1 VSHDRFVDPE
11 GVVEMAVRTE
21 AGEAAAGRKL
31 HRDVSTIGLL
41 FVCLGSV
48 IGSGWLFG
56 ALYAAQIAGPASII
70 SWVLGA
76 LVMLVLALVHAEL
89 GSMYPVAGG
98 SARYPHFAFG
108 SVAGFTTG
116 WIVWVGA
123 VTVAPIEVLAALQYL
138 THYFPWLTS
147 TTGGVTVLTSIGIV
161 ISVVLM
167 AVFTVIN
174 LLGVASLAKSNNVIM
189 IWKIAIPFLAIIVI
203 MILSFH
209 TTNFFHPT
217 HGGFAPFGI
226 QGVLSAIA
234 TGGIIFSYQG
244 FEQAIQFGGE
254 TRNPARNIPFAV
266 IGSMAIGAVLYI
278 LLEVAFLG
286 ALEPENLKKGWDEI
300 TFPGL
305 AGPFAGLATAV
316 GATWLAVLLYIDA
329 FVSPSGTGLI
339 YLSSSARL
347 TYAMGRN
354 HYIPRPF
361 GYLSERGVPLVSII
375 FAFLIGCIMFLPF
388 PGWQEL
394 VGFIVSAAVL
404 GYAAVPLAFGAMRRQ
419 EPDHP
424 RPFKLPAGEILAPI
438 AFIVANL
445 VIYWT
450 GWEILWKL
458 FAAIVLGFV
467 LLAIGHVVNPSE
479 LTPSFDW
486 RGGSWYLPY
495 LVGMGVIS
503 YIGASD
509 FGGIGIISFGWDIP
523 VVAVFSL
530 AIYFYAI
537 SVRLTPEEV
546 RRHVADAR
554 DEAEEEQELAV

>member
-1 VSHDRFVDPE
+1 
-11 GVVEMAVRTE
+11 MATRTAE
-21 AGEAAAGRKL
+21 SGGTAAEHTL

-76 LVMLVLALVHAEL
+76 LVMLVLALVHAEV

-108 SVAGFTTG
+108 NLAGFATG

-138 THYFPWLTS
+138 TFYFPWLTDTAS
-147 TTGGVTVLTSIGIV
+147 GVTVLTPVGIV
-161 ISVVLM
+161 ISVILM
-167 AVFTVIN
+167 ALFTVIN
-174 LLGVASLAKSNNVIM
+174 LLGVAALAKSNNVIM
-189 IWKIAIPFLAIIVI
+189 IWKIAIPFLAVVVI

-209 TTNFFHPT
+209 TTNFT
-217 HGGFAPFGI
+217 SSDHGGFMPFGI

-254 TRNPARNIPFAV
+254 TRNPGRNVPLAV
-266 IGSMAIGAVLYI
+266 IGSMLIGLVLYI
-278 LLEVAFLG
+278 ALQVAFLG
-286 ALEPENLKKGWDEI
+286 ALEPNNLSKGWDAI

-329 FVSPSGTGLI
+329 AVSPGGTGLL
-339 YLSSSARL
+339 YSASSARL
-347 TYAMGRN
+347 SFALARN
-354 HYIPRPF
+354 HYIPRQF
-361 GYLSERGVPLVSII
+361 GYLSERGVPTVSII
-375 FAFLIGCIMFLPF
+375 FGFLIGCFMFLPF
-388 PGWQEL
+388 PGWQVL
-394 VGFIVSAAVL
+394 VGFIVSAAVM
-404 GYAAVPLAFGAMRRQ
+404 GYAMVPLAFGALRRQ

-424 RPFKLPAGEILAPI
+424 RPFKLPAGEVLAPVS
-438 AFIVANL
+438 FIVANL

-458 FAAIVLGFV
+458 LIAIAFGFV
-467 LLAIGHVVNPSE
+467 LLAIGHWVNPSE
-479 LTPSFDW
+479 MTPSFDW
-486 RGGSWYLPY
+486 RSSSWLWPYFGG
-495 LVGMGVIS
+495 MAVIS
-503 YIGASD
+503 FIGASD
-509 FGGIGIISFGWDIP
+509 FGGRGVIPFGWDIL
-523 VVAVFSL
+523 VVTAFSF

-537 SVRLTPEEV
+537 SVRLTPDEV

-554 DEAEEEQELAV
+554 EEVEEEEQLAV

>member
-1 VSHDRFVDPE
+1 
-11 GVVEMAVRTE
+11 MATRAE
-21 AGEAAAGRKL
+21 AGEAEAGRKL
-31 HRDVSTIGLL
+31 HREVSTIGLL
-41 FVCLGSV
+41 FLCLGSV

-56 ALYAAQIAGPASII
+56 ALYASQIAGPAAII

-76 LVMLVLALVHAEL
+76 LVMLILALVHAEL

-108 SVAGFTTG
+108 SLAGFTTG

-123 VTVAPIEVLAALQYL
+123 VTVAPIEVEAALQYL
-138 THYFPWLTS
+138 THYFPWLASTS
-147 TTGGVTVLTSIGIV
+147 GGVTVMTPIGIV

-167 AVFTVIN
+167 AIFTVIN
-174 LLGVASLAKSNNVIM
+174 LLGVASLAKSNDVIM
-189 IWKIAIPFLAIIVI
+189 IWKIAIPFLAVVVI

-209 TTNFFHPT
+209 ATNFTHPA
-217 HGGFAPFGI
+217 HGGFMPFGI
-226 QGVLSAIA
+226 QGVLSAVA

-254 TRNPARNIPFAV
+254 TRNPARNIPIAV

-278 LLEVAFLG
+278 LLQIAFLG
-286 ALEPENLKKGWDEI
+286 ALSPDNLSKGWDEI
-300 TFPGL
+300 TFAGL

-339 YLSSSARL
+339 YVSTSSRL
-347 TYAMGRN
+347 TFAMGRN

-361 GYLSERGVPLVSII
+361 GFLSERGVPLVSVI
-375 FAFLIGCIMFLPF
+375 FSFLIGCIMFLPF

-424 RPFKLPAGEILAPI
+424 RPFKLPAGEVVAPI

-450 GWEILWKL
+450 GWDILWKL
-458 FAAIVLGFV
+458 LIAIVLGYV
-467 LLAIGHVVNPSE
+467 LLGIGHLVNPSE
-479 LTPSFDW
+479 MLPSLDW

-495 LVGMGVIS
+495 LVGLGVIS

-509 FGGIGIISFGWDIP
+509 FGGIGVIPFGWDIL
-523 VVAVFSL
+523 VIAVFSL
-530 AIYFYAI
+530 AIYYFAI

-554 DEAEEEQELAV
+554 AEAEEEEQLAV

>member
-1 VSHDRFVDPE
+1 
-11 GVVEMAVRTE
+11 MATRSAESGRTE
-21 AGEAAAGRKL
+21 EHKL
-31 HRDVSTIGLL
+31 HRDVSTVGLL

-76 LVMLVLALVHAEL
+76 IVMLILALVHAEV

-108 SVAGFTTG
+108 NLAGFATG

-138 THYFPWLTS
+138 THYFPWLTD
-147 TTGGVTVLTSIGIV
+147 TAEGVTLLTPVGIV
-161 ISVVLM
+161 ISIILM
-167 AVFTVIN
+167 ALFTVIN
-174 LLGVASLAKSNNVIM
+174 LLGVAALAKSNNVIM
-189 IWKIAIPFLAIIVI
+189 IWKIAIPFLAVAVI
-203 MILSFH
+203 MLLSFH
-209 TTNFFHPT
+209 TTNFT
-217 HGGFAPFGI
+217 SSAHGGFMPFGI

-254 TRNPARNIPFAV
+254 TRNPGRNVPLAV
-266 IGSMAIGAVLYI
+266 IGSMLVGLVLYI
-278 LLEVAFLG
+278 MLQVAFLG
-286 ALEPENLKKGWDEI
+286 ALEPSNIKNGWDEI

-316 GATWLAVLLYIDA
+316 GATWLATLLYIDA
-329 FVSPSGTGLI
+329 AVSPGGTGLL
-339 YLSSSARL
+339 YSASSARL
-347 TYAMGRN
+347 SFALARN
-354 HYIPRPF
+354 HYIPRQF
-361 GYLSERGVPLVSII
+361 GYLSERGVPTISII
-375 FAFLIGCIMFLPF
+375 FGFLIGCLMFLPF
-388 PGWQEL
+388 PGWQVL
-394 VGFIVSAAVL
+394 VGFIVSAAVM
-404 GYAAVPLAFGAMRRQ
+404 GYAMVPLAFGALRRQ

-424 RPFKLPAGEILAPI
+424 RPFKLPAGEILAPV

-445 VIYWT
+445 IIYWT

-458 FAAIVLGFV
+458 IVAIALGFV
-467 LLAIGHVVNPSE
+467 LLGIGHIVNPSE

-486 RGGSWYLPY
+486 RSSSWLWPYFGGM
-495 LVGMGVIS
+495 VVVS

-509 FGGIGIISFGWDIP
+509 FGGRGWIPFGWDIL
-523 VVAVFSL
+523 VVTAFSL
-530 AIYFYAI
+530 AIYYYAI

-546 RRHVADAR
+546 RSHVADAR
-554 DEAEEEQELAV
+554 EEAEEEEQLAV

>member
-1 VSHDRFVDPE
+1 
-11 GVVEMAVRTE
+11 MATRAE
-21 AGEAAAGRKL
+21 PQDAAAGRRL
-31 HRDVSTIGLL
+31 HRDVGRVGLL
-41 FVCLGSV
+41 FVCMGSI
-48 IGSGWLFG
+48 IGSGWLFAG
-56 ALYAAQIAGPASII
+56 LTAAQIAGPAAII

-76 LVMLVLALVHAEL
+76 VIMLILALVHAEL

-108 SVAGFTTG
+108 SLAGYTTG

-147 TTGGVTVLTSIGIV
+147 TSAGVTILTPIGIV
-161 ISVVLM
+161 ISVILM

-189 IWKIAIPFLAIIVI
+189 IWKIAIPVLAVIVI

-209 TTNFFHPT
+209 TTNFVHPS
-217 HGGFAPFGI
+217 HGGFMPFGI

-234 TGGIIFSYQG
+234 TGGIIFAYQG

-254 TRNPARNIPFAV
+254 TRNPGRNIPFAV
-266 IGSMAIGAVLYI
+266 IGSMLAGAVLYI
-278 LLEVAFLG
+278 ALQVAFLG
-286 ALEPENLKKGWDEI
+286 ALGPDNLAKGWDEI
-300 TFPGL
+300 TFAGL

-339 YLSSSARL
+339 YVSTSSRL
-347 TYAMGRN
+347 TFAMGRN

-375 FAFLIGCIMFLPF
+375 FSFLIGCLMFLPF
-388 PGWQEL
+388 PGWAQL
-394 VGFIVSAAVL
+394 VGFIVSATVL

-424 RPFKLPAGEILAPI
+424 RPFKLPAGEVVAPI

-445 VIYWT
+445 VIYIT
-450 GWEILWKL
+450 GWDILWKL
-458 FAAIVLGFV
+458 FLAIALGYV
-467 LLAIGHVVNPSE
+467 LLGIGHLVNPSE
-479 LTPSFDW
+479 MLPSLDW

-495 LVGMGVIS
+495 LVGMAVIS

-509 FGGIGIISFGWDIP
+509 FGGIGIIPFGPDLL
-523 VVAVFSL
+523 VVAAFSL
-530 AIYFYAI
+530 VIYFYAI
-537 SVRLTPEEV
+537 SVRLKPEEV
-546 RRHVADAR
+546 RSHVADAR
-554 DEAEEEQELAV
+554 QEAEEEEELAI